1 MIKIN
6 IIDNKWNFGSINL
19 YMAIYKISMDIKNL
33 NVFME
38 SLCIYGISM
47 NIYKLWIKSFW

>member
-6 IIDNKWNFGSINL
+6 IIDNKRNFGSINL